1 MAELD
6 VLRRH
11 IADASVDLVY
21 LDPPFKSDQNYN
33 VLFAEQDG
41 ARAAEQKKGADKGI
55 DGRLYF
61 HDEGEGGTTKQI
73 IFSVKAGHT
82 TVAHVRDLRGVVER
96 EKAAL
101 GVLITMEE
109 NTKPMRSEAASAG
122 FYQSPGW
129 HTKHPRLQ
137 VLTVQEL
144 LGGARVDMPPIRHV
158 NVTYKRAPK
167 ATKAD
172 AEVIELSFGEP
183 RKLKLVAEAPAEAYA
198 AKPPK
203 KPRKKK

>member
-1 MAELD
+1 MNYQVIGEPTT
-6 VLRRH
+6 V
-11 IADASVDLVY
+11 ADAAALAESDPYQFQWWALGLVGAR
-21 LDPPFKSDQNYN
+21 P
-33 VLFAEQDG
+33 AEQ
-41 ARAAEQKKGADKGI
+41 RKGADKGI

-61 HDEGEGGTTKQI
+61 HDEGEGGKTKLAV
-73 IFSVKAGHT
+73 FSVKAGHT
-82 TVAHVRDLRGVVER
+82 NVSQVRDLRGVLDR
-96 EKAAL
+96 EQAAL
-101 GVLITMEE
+101 GVLISMEE
-109 NTKPMRSEAASAG
+109 PTKPMRAEAASAG

-137 VLTVQEL
+137 IFTVEEL
-144 LGGARVDMPPIRHV
+144 LAGARVDMPPIKHV

-183 RKLKLVAEAPAEAYA
+183 RKLKLVAEPPAEPYA

-203 KPRKKK
+203 KPRGRHGR